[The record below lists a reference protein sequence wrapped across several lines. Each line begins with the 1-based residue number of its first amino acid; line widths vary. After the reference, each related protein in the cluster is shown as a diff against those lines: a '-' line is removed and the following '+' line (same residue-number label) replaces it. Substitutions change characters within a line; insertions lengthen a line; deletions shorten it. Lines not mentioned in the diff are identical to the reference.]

1 MASSDEKK
9 SGVLVAYDVMAA
21 PGRAI
26 NLVADLLMEGF
37 LAPAPLGGEVLFF
50 EHEGR
55 LLGRTLTGGDGR
67 AMVPFVPRAV
77 GRMTVT
83 VRVGESRRVRAQE
96 TTAGVF
102 VWDRKRPILI
112 VSMSALASAPRRP
125 ALGLPLPRS
134 DAKLQNPDG
143 GAVQALAA
151 LAKRAHL
158 LYVTASDR
166 LDLPEVRQ
174 WADRNR
180 LPAGPVFPL
189 KPGPMSLAQEL
200 ERWRREGWTNIRGG
214 LAGTADEAK
223 ALAGKKLKA
232 VVPPNAS
239 SQEKWPDKAIIP
251 KDWTDAARR
260 LGE

>member
-9 SGVLVAYDVMAA
+9 SGLLVAYDVMAV
-21 PGRAI
+21 PGRSV
-26 NLVADLLMEGF
+26 NLIADLLQEGF
-37 LAPAPLGGEVLFF
+37 LASSPLGGEVLFF

-55 LLGRTLTGGDGR
+55 MLGRTLTGGDGR
-67 AMVPFVPRAV
+67 AMASFTPRAA

-83 VRVGESRRVRAQE
+83 VRVGESRRVTAQE

-102 VWDRKRPILI
+102 VWDRKRPIVI
-112 VSMSALASAPRRP
+112 ISMKALVSAPRRP
-125 ALGLPLPRS
+125 DLELPLPRS

-143 GAVQALAA
+143 GAVQALTV

-158 LYVTASDR
+158 IYVTERDR
-166 LDLPEVRQ
+166 LELSEVRQ

-189 KPGPMSLAQEL
+189 KPGPMSLSREL
-200 ERWRREGWTNIRGG
+200 ERWRQEGWTNIRGG

-223 ALAGKKLKA
+223 ALVEKKLKA
-232 VVPPNAS
+232 VVPPNAPL
-239 SQEKWPDKAIIP
+239 QEKWPDGAVAL
-251 KDWTDAARR
+251 KDWSEVARQFS
-260 LGE
+260 

>member
-26 NLVADLLMEGF
+26 NLVADLLEERF
-37 LAPAPLGGEVLFF
+37 FTHAPLGGEVLFF

-67 AMVPFVPRAV
+67 AMVPFIPRVA
-77 GRMTVT
+77 GRMSLA
-83 VRVGESRRVRAQE
+83 VRLGESRRVAAQE
-96 TTAGVF
+96 ATAGVF
-102 VWDRKRPILI
+102 VWDRKRPIVI
-112 VSMSALASAPRRP
+112 ISTSALVSAPRRP
-125 ALGLPLPRS
+125 DLGLPLPRAGS
-134 DAKLQNPDG
+134 KLPNPDG
-143 GAVQALAA
+143 GAVQALAT
-151 LAKRAHL
+151 LAQRAHL

-166 LDLPEVRQ
+166 LELPEVRQ

-180 LPAGPVFPL
+180 LPAGPIFSL
-189 KPGPMSLAQEL
+189 KSGPMSLAHEL

-239 SQEKWPDKAIIP
+239 SKEKWPDEAVILN
-251 KDWTDAARR
+251 DWTETARQFN
-260 LGE
+260 

>member
-21 PGRAI
+21 PGRSI
-26 NLVADLLMEGF
+26 NLVADLLEEGF
-37 LAPAPLGGEVLFF
+37 FAHAPLGGEVLFF

-67 AMVPFVPRAV
+67 AMVPFVPRIA
-77 GRMTVT
+77 GRMTLT
-83 VRVGESRRVRAQE
+83 VRAGESRKVTAQE
-96 TTAGVF
+96 TTAGIF
-102 VWDRKRPILI
+102 VWDRKRPIVI
-112 VSMSALASAPRRP
+112 VSMSALVSAPRRP
-125 ALGLPLPRS
+125 DLGLPLPR
-134 DAKLQNPDG
+134 AGPKLLSPDG

-151 LAKRAHL
+151 LAKRSHL

-166 LDLPEVRQ
+166 LELSEVRQ
-174 WADRNR
+174 WAARNR
-180 LPAGPVFPL
+180 LPAGPIFSL

-223 ALAGKKLKA
+223 ALVGKKLKA

-239 SQEKWPDKAIIP
+239 SQEKWPDE
-251 KDWTDAARR
+251 AATLKGWSDMNRQFS
-260 LGE
+260 

>member
-9 SGVLVAYDVMAA
+9 RGFLVAYDVMAV
-21 PGRAI
+21 PGRSS
-26 NLVADLLMEGF
+26 NLVADLLGEGF
-37 LAPAPLGGEVLFF
+37 FTHAPLGGEVLFF

-67 AMVPFVPRAV
+67 AVVPFVPRV
-77 GRMTVT
+77 MGRMTLT
-83 VRVGESRRVRAQE
+83 VRVGDSRRVTAQE

-102 VWDRKRPILI
+102 VWDRKRPIAI
-112 VSMSALASAPRRP
+112 ISMSALVSAPRQP
-125 ALGLPLPRS
+125 DLGLPFPR
-134 DAKLQNPDG
+134 AGPKLLNPEG

-158 LYVTASDR
+158 IYVTASDR
-166 LDLPEVRQ
+166 LELPEVRQ
-174 WADRNR
+174 WADRNH
-180 LPAGPVFPL
+180 LPAGPIVPL
-189 KPGPMSLAQEL
+189 KPSPMSLAQEL

-223 ALAGKKLKA
+223 ALVGKKLKA

-239 SQEKWPDKAIIP
+239 SQEKWPDEAVAL
-251 KDWTDAARR
+251 KDWAEIDRQ
-260 LGE
+260 LS